1 MNILVVA
8 AHPDDEI
15 LGLGGTLLK
24 HVQNKDKVF
33 TIILSQGRTNKLN
46 YKLNSKLAKFLKLK
60 KTFNLKL
67 KDQKFDTYPLL
78 DIIKK
83 IEKIKKAVNPD
94 VVYTHYN
101 SDLNNDH
108 KICSLAT
115 LTAFRPFDGKK
126 TKIFQ
131 FETPSSTEIVEKKED
146 CFYPDYFVDIE
157 NFFESKI
164 EILNKFYSREMRKY
178 PHPRSKEYLKSLAVL
193 RGSMSGLKLA
203 EGFKTVRNYY

>member
-33 TIILSQGRTNKLN
+33 TIILSQGRTNKLDD
-46 YKLNSKLAKFLKLK
+46 KLNSKLAKFLKLK

-78 DIIKK
+78 EIIKK
-83 IEKIKKAVNPD
+83 IEKIKKAANPD

-115 LTAFRPFDGKK
+115 LTAFRPFVGKK

-131 FETPSSTEIVEKKED
+131 FETPSSTEITEKKED
-146 CFYPDYFVDIE
+146 SFNPDYFVDIE
-157 NFFESKI
+157 NFFETKI
-164 EILNKFYSREMRKY
+164 EILNKFYSKEMRKY